1 MAASD
6 VSSKLSNLNLGEDN
20 NEMERPKHFWN
31 RALVAM
37 KLVISSLPGL
47 TRHGRPNRNQ
57 ISECEICTKPRLSRY
72 CRIYTI
78 YSTSIHCIFCIHML
92 YSVYTHLLYTIINI
106 HVTNMSIV
114 KTVYSRNLA
123 FINLL

>member
-37 KLVISSLPGL
+37 KFNLEPTWLDA
-47 TRHGRPNRNQ
+47 TWKAEQKPN
-57 ISECEICTKPRLSRY
+57 
-72 CRIYTI
+72 
-78 YSTSIHCIFCIHML
+78 FGM
-92 YSVYTHLLYTIINI
+92 
-106 HVTNMSIV
+106 
-114 KTVYSRNLA
+114 RNLH
-123 FINLL
+123 